1 MVLHV
6 FGSGSAAHDGDSC
19 DRGQRGRPSALVQG
33 HATVLDE
40 AMGTGGGGACAVVRR
55 GSWEHGTIGGE
66 LKWVGVRG
74 WGGFCSIPSGVF
86 VRFVVLISEG
96 RQGRA
101 QVELEWSGAW
111 VGEDFF

>member
-33 HATVLDE
+33 HAMVLDE

-74 WGGFCSIPSGVF
+74 WGGFCSIPLRGFRSIWCANLG
-86 VRFVVLISEG
+86 REAGEG
-96 RQGRA
+96 AG
-101 QVELEWSGAW
+101 
-111 VGEDFF
+111 

>member
-1 MVLHV
+1 LGVSL
-6 FGSGSAAHDGDSC
+6 SGWASG
-19 DRGQRGRPSALVQG
+19 V
-33 HATVLDE
+33 
-40 AMGTGGGGACAVVRR
+40 
-55 GSWEHGTIGGE
+55 GE
-66 LKWVGVRG
+66 DFVA
-74 WGGFCSIPSGVF
+74 FPSGVF

>member
-6 FGSGSAAHDGDSC
+6 FGSGSAVHDGDSC
-19 DRGQRGRPSALVQG
+19 DRGQRGRPSVLVQG

-40 AMGTGGGGACAVVRR
+40 AMGIGEGVPVRWCAG

-74 WGGFCSIPSGVF
+74 WGGFCSIPLRGFRSIWCANLGREAGEGV
-86 VRFVVLISEG
+86 G
-96 RQGRA
+96 
-101 QVELEWSGAW
+101 
-111 VGEDFF
+111 

>member
-1 MVLHV
+1 M
-6 FGSGSAAHDGDSC
+6 
-19 DRGQRGRPSALVQG
+19 
-33 HATVLDE
+33 VLDE
-40 AMGTGGGGACAVVRR
+40 AMGTGGGVPMRWCAG